1 MKKFY
6 LLFFI
11 ALLFVPNAMAQAPAP
26 ELIGAQGWLNTSKP
40 LTIAELK
47 GKIVLLD
54 FWTYGCINCIHIIPD
69 LKKLEA
75 KYANDLVVIG
85 VHSGKFTNERET
97 ENIRKIIVRYG
108 LEHPV
113 ANDADFKIWDAYDVQ
128 AWPTQVLIDPNG
140 NLALKTTGEGQLN
153 LLDKKIGETV
163 AQFRASGKLNEKP
176 LKFALER
183 DKSTDTSLL
192 FPGKVLADAGSNRLF
207 IADSSHN
214 RIVVTN
220 LDGILLETIGN
231 GAAALSDGDFKTAS
245 FKRPQGM
252 ALDGNF
258 LYVADTE
265 NHAIRRVDLTA
276 KKVETVAGTGAQGGY
291 GEGGAAKTTQLN
303 SPWDVQLVGREL
315 YIAMAGLHQIWR
327 MDLDKNEIK
336 PFAGSGREA
345 RVDGSLEESAFAQP
359 SGLASDG
366 KMLYVADAESN
377 IIRMIDLTKQA
388 VKTLA
393 GGNLFD
399 FGDKDGTGDDAR
411 FQHPLGVA
419 VFGKEILLA
428 DTYNHKIKRLDPVS
442 QTVKA
447 LFGAGKTDFYEPG
460 GLSVAGN
467 KLYVA
472 DTNNNRIRLVD
483 LRTKQI
489 STLEIKGLQA
499 TR

>member
-1 MKKFY
+1 MKKFH

-11 ALLFVPNAMAQAPAP
+11 VGLFVTNAMAQAPAP
-26 ELIGAQGWLNTSKP
+26 EFIGAKGWLNTSKP

-47 GKIVLLD
+47 GKVVLLD

-113 ANDADFKIWDAYDVQ
+113 VNDADFKIWDAYGVE
-128 AWPTQVLIDPNG
+128 AWPTQVLVDPNG

-163 AQFRASGKLNEKP
+163 MEFRSQGKLNENP

-183 DKSTDTSLL
+183 DKSADTSLL
-192 FPGKVLADAGSNRLF
+192 FPGKILADAKSNRLF

-214 RIVVTN
+214 RIVVTS
-220 LDGILLETIGN
+220 LDGALLETIGS
-231 GAAALSDGDFKTAS
+231 GTAALTDGDFKAAS

-265 NHAIRRVDLTA
+265 NHSIRRIDLTA
-276 KKVETVAGTGAQGGY
+276 KRVETVAGTGAQGGY
-291 GEGGAAKTTQLN
+291 GEGGAVKTVALN
-303 SPWDVQLVGREL
+303 SPWDLQLVGREL

-327 MDLDKNEIK
+327 MDLDKNEVA

-345 RVDGSLEESAFAQP
+345 RTDGNLEESAFAQP

-377 IIRMIDLTKQA
+377 IIRAIDLTKQT

-419 VFGKEILLA
+419 VFGKDILLA
-428 DTYNHKIKRLDPVS
+428 DTYNYKIKRLDPAS
-442 QTVKA
+442 QTVKT
-447 LFGAGKTDFYEPG
+447 LFGAGKIDFYEPG

-472 DTNNNRIRLVD
+472 DTNNNRIRVVD
-483 LRTKQI
+483 LRSKQI

-499 TR
+499 K